1 MGEQHP
7 PRTSDAGPQ
16 AVSDDDAVT
25 FPDPLEL
32 DLSALKALSHPLR
45 IRMYDLLADDGPA
58 TASQLATA
66 VGESSGTTSYHLRVL
81 ARHGLIEEDVERGD
95 RRDRWWRV
103 RRGGIQVDARRFRE
117 DPAAEPVLDAVAG
130 QLWRQASRQLEIWY
144 RTARR
149 WDEAWIAASTSTT
162 VRLEATSEELAALR
176 DEVIAVL
183 ERHRDALQQRQ
194 PPPGATRV
202 MVQFHGFPLPPRGR
216 DDHTG
221 AVPDGAASAGPE
233 VGDA

>member
-1 MGEQHP
+1 VRDPNPDPAPLEEPGTAP
-7 PRTSDAGPQ
+7 
-16 AVSDDDAVT
+16 

-81 ARHGLIEEDVERGD
+81 ARHGLIEEDVDRGD

-103 RRGGIQVDARRFRE
+103 RRGGYNVDARRFRH

-130 QLWRQASRQLEIWY
+130 QLWRQAARHLETWY
-144 RTARR
+144 RTAPR
-149 WDEAWIAASTSTT
+149 WDDAWVAASASTT
-162 VRLEATSEELAALR
+162 LRLQATPEELAALR
-176 DEVIAVL
+176 DEVVEVL
-183 ERHRDALQQRQ
+183 ERHRDRLHDRE
-194 PPPGATRV
+194 PPPGSTRV
-202 MVQFHGFPLPPRGR
+202 MVQMHAFPLPRRTEDGP
-216 DDHTG
+216 DDG
-221 AVPDGAASAGPE
+221 DGSSSVEPS
-233 VGDA
+233 DA